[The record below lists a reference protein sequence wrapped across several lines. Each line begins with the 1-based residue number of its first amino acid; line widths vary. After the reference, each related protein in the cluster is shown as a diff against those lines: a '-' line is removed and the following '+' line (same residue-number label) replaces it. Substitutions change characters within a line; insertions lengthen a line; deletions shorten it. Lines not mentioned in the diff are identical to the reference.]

1 MCPSVGFMRFVEMAN
16 PSTGGNSAARI
27 ATGLEK
33 SGKLCHWKS
42 QGKVREFCE

>member
-33 SGKLCHWKS
+33 SGKLVSLEKSGKS
-42 QGKVREFCE
+42 QGIL